1 MEYLILTTLAI
12 IVLIPLVIPWGKV
25 LNIYCITVWFS
36 LWVLFYVQ
44 TERENLPSY
53 DASIISD
60 DVVLGVFILAFI
72 LVVVLRILV
81 KLIFQYL
88 NQQ

>member
-53 DASIISD
+53 DAGIISD

>member
-36 LWVLFYVQ
+36 LWLLFYVQ

-53 DASIISD
+53 DAGIISD
-60 DVVLGVFILAFI
+60 DVVLGVFILEFI

>member
-36 LWVLFYVQ
+36 LWLLFYVQ

-53 DASIISD
+53 DAGIISD

>member
-25 LNIYCITVWFS
+25 LNVYCITVWFS

-53 DASIISD
+53 DAGIISD

-88 NQQ
+88 NEQ